1 MKKKL
6 LFLAIVLFISTTIWA
21 QKNTIP
27 LIGSEAPSF
36 KANSTNG
43 KIKFP
48 SDFGESWKI
57 LFSHPADFTPVC
69 SSELLELAFLQPKLD
84 ELGVKFA
91 IISTDDV
98 EMHKLWVEYLE
109 DLNYKNRK
117 KIKINFPLIEDTNG
131 EISKTYGMLHMPTS
145 SYRDIRGVF
154 IIDDKNIV
162 RSINFYPVEIGRN
175 MQEIVRTIE
184 ALQTTQEALVYTPAN
199 WEKGD
204 DVIVPYNPTFNAKTT
219 DTESL
224 QNYYKMGNRIWF
236 KKVDENDK

>member
-1 MKKKL
+1 
-6 LFLAIVLFISTTIWA
+6 
-21 QKNTIP
+21 
-27 LIGSEAPSF
+27 
-36 KANSTNG
+36 
-43 KIKFP
+43 
-48 SDFGESWKI
+48 
-57 LFSHPADFTPVC
+57 
-69 SSELLELAFLQPKLD
+69 
-84 ELGVKFA
+84 
-91 IISTDDV
+91 
-98 EMHKLWVEYLE
+98 MHKLWVEYLE

-219 DTESL
+219 DAESL

-236 KKVDENDK
+236 KKSMKTTNNIFHRNSRVFPQFAQKVLKNIQDFLFWFIDRQFPFLAD